1 MVSGT
6 VRHNI
11 ALGALRP
18 EPEDILWAAQ
28 VAGVH
33 DFIATHP
40 DGYNMRLAERGEGLS
55 GGQRQAIAIAR
66 ALVSRPAILIMDEPT
81 SSMDSNSER
90 QLIDRMKTELKDS
103 TLLVITH
110 KANLLEM
117 VDRVIV
123 IDQGKVVADGPK
135 EIVLNPA
142 AAARPPQAPP
152 GGQG

>member
-1 MVSGT
+1 
-6 VRHNI
+6 
-11 ALGALRP
+11 
-18 EPEDILWAAQ
+18 
-28 VAGVH
+28 VH

-66 ALVSRPAILIMDEPT
+66 ALVSRPSIIVMDEPT

-142 AAARPPQAPP
+142 AASRPAQPQQAAP
-152 GGQG
+152 GGPA

>member
-1 MVSGT
+1 MSGT

-11 ALGALRP
+11 ALGGVRP
-18 EPEDILWAAQ
+18 TNQDIMWAAQ

-33 DFIATHP
+33 DFISTHP
-40 DGYNMRLAERGEGLS
+40 DGYNLKLAERGEGLS
-55 GGQRQAIAIAR
+55 GGQRQAISIAR
-66 ALVSRPAILIMDEPT
+66 ALVGKPPILIMDEPT
-81 SSMDSNSER
+81 SSMDVNAER
-90 QLIDRMKTELKDS
+90 QLIDRLKGNLASS

-110 KANLLEM
+110 KATLLDL

-142 AAARPPQAPP
+142 ANQAAAK
-152 GGQG
+152 GAAA